1 MSLGEGTSPKVL
13 AWFQIS
19 TLKTQTCTS
28 VQPNKILKLRGLS
41 TLECNLGTVT
51 CDSRGHLR
59 TYTLTLN
66 CLIKEFLPAIFSTL
80 PDVEASQIQLFPA
93 CFIPSDS
100 PPHPLLCT
108 QALLGIIQSSSLY
121 NIGNRDPER
130 LSNLSKATQLVRGR
144 PSLPTLLSVLLSKNP
159 FTALHLAEYSQCI
172 PHQSIHHP
180 GSQSQLLGAL
190 VKESK
195 TGTFMHW
202 RRKWQ
207 PTPVFL
213 LENPRDWGVWW
224 AAVYGVAQSW
234 T

>member
-1 MSLGEGTSPKVL
+1 MGT
-13 AWFQIS
+13 I
-19 TLKTQTCTS
+19 
-28 VQPNKILKLRGLS
+28 
-41 TLECNLGTVT
+41 T

-180 GSQSQLLGAL
+180 GPQSQLLGAL

-195 TGTFMHW
+195 TGYLILRLGPTGPSLSTSAHHTTNPTNTYFMELFSLPCKRCH
-202 RRKWQ
+202 
-207 PTPVFL
+207 
-213 LENPRDWGVWW
+213 
-224 AAVYGVAQSW
+224 
-234 T
+234 